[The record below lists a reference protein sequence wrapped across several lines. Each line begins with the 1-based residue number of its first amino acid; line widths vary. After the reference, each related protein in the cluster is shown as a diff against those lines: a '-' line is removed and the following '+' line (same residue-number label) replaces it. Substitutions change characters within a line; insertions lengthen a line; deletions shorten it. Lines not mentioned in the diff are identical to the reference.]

1 MGPTEVPLRLT
12 VCGEPGALSVTAN
25 VAVLVPGTVGEYVTL
40 MVQLVPPATLEPHVL
55 VWVKLV
61 LLVPAIVMLVRL
73 TAVLPVLDRVTGWA
87 ALLVPGN

>member
-25 VAVLVPGTVGEYVTL
+25 VAVLVPVTVGEYVTL

-55 VWVKLV
+55 VWVKFV
-61 LLVPAIVMLVRL
+61 LLVPVIVMPL
-73 TAVLPVLDRVTGWA
+73 RVTVVFPVFVKLTG
-87 ALLVPGN
+87 